1 MFNYG
6 STVDK
11 VHTVTNKKQGSK
23 IQLGGIF
30 NILAPSFFSMIN
42 LVPYAPLK
50 ARKSWI
56 LINAICLVWSSL
68 LCFQI
73 LYEPGPLERLAG
85 THAYLIWCCIT
96 TIVWVAE
103 ASLTF
108 LEMRQS
114 TNNQNGLCTGSCLS
128 FKSAEEIGMIVE
140 LLIAVYFLADSVKVF
155 WIWHTAD
162 ENTEGEFLDAIIG
175 VVCYAAQFIRLC
187 WISAKSD
194 NNVDADFFD
203 DESYKCKGSE
213 EFLPNGLS

>member
-6 STVDK
+6 STLNK
-11 VHTVTNKKQGSK
+11 VHTVTKKKQGSK

-30 NILAPSFFSMIN
+30 NILPPSFFSMID

-56 LINAICLVWSSL
+56 LINALCLVWSSL
-68 LCFQI
+68 LCFEI
-73 LYEPGPLERLAG
+73 YYKPGPLERLAG
-85 THAYLIWCCIT
+85 THAYLTWSCVT

-114 TNNQNGLCTGSCLS
+114 TTNQNGVCTGRCLS
-128 FKSAEEIGMIVE
+128 FKSAGDFGMIVE

-155 WIWHTAD
+155 WIWHTPDA
-162 ENTEGEFLDAIIG
+162 NTEGEFLDAIING
-175 VVCYAAQFIRLC
+175 VIYASQFIRLC
-187 WISAKSD
+187 WISAFESD
-194 NNVDADFFD
+194 NNVDADFGV
-203 DESYKCKGSE
+203 DESSEFRSSE
-213 EFLPNGLS
+213 EFQMG